1 METTLTTAADEPE
14 ERDEE
19 GEDVELEL
27 IDRDELRRPTRHE
40 SAARDEKR

>member
-14 ERDEE
+14 DRDEE

-27 IDRDELRRPTRHE
+27 RDELRRPTRHE